1 MRSEDVYVGS
11 GSVCEYVCR
20 IRRKS
25 SEESFVYER
34 EFRCT
39 HEESFETDA
48 TASVYIYI

>member
-1 MRSEDVYVGS
+1 MCMWGVG
-11 GSVCEYVCR
+11 VCVCMCAE
-20 IRRKS
+20 

-48 TASVYIYI
+48 TASVYIYIYESCRITYL